1 MGKYNIHMD
10 GIRHIQ
16 ASFSSSFQ
24 LTPSFLQVRAASR
37 MRRSFMLRCVTIA
50 SMAFKSLAD
59 EDQKSEETGCLIGIL
74 TMVHYNPQPGIIKG
88 DPFQGIEPI
97 QMYGSF
103 NGS

>member
-1 MGKYNIHMD
+1 MYWYIYLHENHKNPTIHVGKYNISMD
-10 GIRHIQ
+10 GIRYIQ

-59 EDQKSEETGCLIGIL
+59 EDQKSEETTILDTTNHWLTKGIW
-74 TMVHYNPQPGIIKG
+74 
-88 DPFQGIEPI
+88 
-97 QMYGSF
+97 
-103 NGS
+103 